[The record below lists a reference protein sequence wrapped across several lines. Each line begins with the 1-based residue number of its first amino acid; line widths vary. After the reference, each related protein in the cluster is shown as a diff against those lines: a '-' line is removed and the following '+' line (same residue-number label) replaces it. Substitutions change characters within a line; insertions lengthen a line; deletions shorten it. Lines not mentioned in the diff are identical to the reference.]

1 MDFYSFFFVCTSY
14 KSTFLN
20 QSDNTWR
27 HLRLHLL
34 RLPPP
39 FQRNISLAEW
49 LQRLANPHCH
59 VRVCVANTRVY
70 MRPSS
75 ERFCTCFVLCARS
88 RVCSPSY
95 GYIFRTFPLCPI
107 ACVFTAVWLH
117 IPDISSVPDRV
128 CVHRRMV
135 THSGHFLLRYSHQT
149 FLQSSQRASSSPPT
163 HGCVFVCISPP
174 AWLHLPDIS
183 LFTLATHSF
192 SHICTLSNTHFC
204 SCFHCHY
211 YEVPF
216 PNIRK

>member
-1 MDFYSFFFVCTSY
+1 MASS
-14 KSTFLN
+14 
-20 QSDNTWR
+20 
-27 HLRLHLL
+27 
-34 RLPPP
+34 PPP
-39 FQRNISLAEW
+39 SS
-49 LQRLANPHCH
+49 P
-59 VRVCVANTRVY
+59 
-70 MRPSS
+70 PSS
-75 ERFCTCFVLCARS
+75 ALPAKYFPCRMTTKTCQPTLS
-88 RVCSPSY
+88 RACLRRQHACLHETVFWK
-95 GYIFRTFPLCPI
+95 ILHVFRPLCPI
-107 ACVFTAVWLH
+107 ACVFTVVWLYIPDISFFAIHMRPSCDVLNALRRLRPLTGVFTAVWLH

-149 FLQSSQRASSSPPT
+149 FLQRSQRASSSPPT